1 MPSITTWNR
10 LEPKPRSGSLSGSLE
25 ARIHDPAWLLAR
37 QWQFGEFHGEDNGS
51 PIIAT
56 IQAERSQLSRYL
68 PDKPSLNSSNT
79 GEEYVGDIPL
89 ETLVEREPILNSN
102 NVNYK
107 MAAEA
112 GIHFFRL
119 LGPSLSKKYRSAFLL
134 KYSLDKQAIQDSIEQ
149 NVGYADNASL
159 RFLDVMNG
167 RVLDGKLLYEKLTL
181 SRQADG
187 TAILPQE
194 PPFDSIEQNDK
205 IQLIKCITAWLAW
218 YESLYGQT
226 YNKLPWVTDKMNYEF
241 AVSTP
246 MRVSAEAP
254 KGELVLVGTDY
265 KGGHLDW
272 HSFDVD
278 NTSNLGS
285 AGKLTDYF
293 SITVVPKPV
302 SFRGMPSTRWW
313 EFEDRSI
320 NFGSVDAAPDDLA
333 KLLLLEFALIYNND
347 FFIIPIDMP
356 VGSIC
361 RTYLLDVTDTFGN
374 KTQIK
379 STSEVNG
386 KSSPWQMFRLSSIAS
401 SVPPLDS
408 PDFLFIPPVLAT
420 SLKRSESIEE
430 VLFLRDEMANMAWA
444 VERVVESP
452 IGEPLKR
459 FEESQGKRAQTE
471 SSSVSSSTTS
481 STTTTTT
488 TTTSSAKIAYQLMS
502 SIPENWIPLVPVKIG
517 GSDRIGLQ
525 RYYMMRI
532 KPDGSHDPIKSRGV
546 ILEPDKNDLILNEE
560 EVPRA
565 GLNVTRSYRYTR
577 WTDGGVHLWIGRR
590 KSTGRGEGSSGL
602 RFDIV
607 KSA

>member
-10 LEPKPRSGSLSGSLE
+10 LEPKPRSGSISASLE
-25 ARIHDPAWLLAR
+25 ARIHDPTWLLAR
-37 QWQFGEFHGEDNGS
+37 QWQFGEFNGEDNGS
-51 PIIAT
+51 PIMAT
-56 IQAERSQLSRYL
+56 IQAESSHLSRYF
-68 PDKPSLNSSNT
+68 PNKPSLNSSNT
-79 GEEYVGDIPL
+79 GEDYVGDIPL
-89 ETLVEREPILNSN
+89 ETLVEQEPILNSN

-107 MAAEA
+107 KAAEA

-119 LGPSLSKKYRSAFLL
+119 LGASLSKKYRSAFLS
-134 KYSLDKQAIQDSIEQ
+134 KYSLDKQAIQASMEQSFGYVDS
-149 NVGYADNASL
+149 ASL

-167 RVLDGKLLYEKLTL
+167 RVLDGKLLYEKLSV

-187 TAILPQE
+187 TAILPQD

-205 IQLIKCITAWLAW
+205 LQLIKCITAWLAW
-218 YESLYGQT
+218 YESLYGQPS
-226 YNKLPWVTDKMNYEF
+226 NKLPWVPDKVNYEF
-241 AVSTP
+241 AVSAP

-265 KGGHLDW
+265 TGGHLDW

-278 NTSNLGS
+278 NTSSLGS

-302 SFRGMPSTRWW
+302 NFRGMPSTRWW
-313 EFEDRSI
+313 EFEDTRI

-333 KLLLLEFALIYNND
+333 KLLLMEFALIYNND

-386 KSSPWQMFRLSSIAS
+386 KGVPWQMFRLSSIAS
-401 SVPPLDS
+401 AVTPLDT

-420 SLKRSESIEE
+420 SLKSAPIEE

-459 FEESQGKRAQTE
+459 FEESQEKRAQTE
-471 SSSVSSSTTS
+471 SSSVSSSTMS
-481 STTTTTT
+481 STTT
-488 TTTSSAKIAYQLMS
+488 SSSKIAYQLMS
-502 SIPENWIPLVPVKIG
+502 TIPEHWIPLVPVKVG

-525 RYYMMRI
+525 RYYIMRI
-532 KPDGSHDPIKSRGV
+532 KADGSHDPIKSHGV

-565 GLNVTRSYRYTR
+565 GLNVTRSYQYTR
-577 WTDGGVHLWIGRR
+577 WVDGGVHVWIGRR

-607 KSA
+607 KSI